1 MWSAIRVEFYSFE
14 NSSFFRNLPKS
25 PQASMRGYSWNLV
38 TSFNVEWIHGCQC
51 SLRFSFEFQ
60 LQVQVSS
67 FAIFQDVICG
77 GPLLTLPSHCML
89 PLMAVLRLRTRLMR
103 HYRKRKKKG
112 KSFAQL
118 VGLRCVAWS
127 LDLSAILWNHHVIFF
142 TQKRQVNSE
151 IGILDAQRQEL
162 MTSTSFQSFSFW

>member
-1 MWSAIRVEFYSFE
+1 MNSLMIGHIDCRMCLPVPSGCK
-14 NSSFFRNLPKS
+14 SSFFWKWVMDVKRNQGWVLQLQTARWRNLPKS
-25 PQASMRGYSWNLV
+25 PQASMRGCSWNLV

-51 SLRFSFEFQ
+51 SFEFQ

-77 GPLLTLPSHCML
+77 GPLVRLPSHCML

-118 VGLRCVAWS
+118 VGLRCVA
-127 LDLSAILWNHHVIFF
+127 
-142 TQKRQVNSE
+142 
-151 IGILDAQRQEL
+151 
-162 MTSTSFQSFSFW
+162 